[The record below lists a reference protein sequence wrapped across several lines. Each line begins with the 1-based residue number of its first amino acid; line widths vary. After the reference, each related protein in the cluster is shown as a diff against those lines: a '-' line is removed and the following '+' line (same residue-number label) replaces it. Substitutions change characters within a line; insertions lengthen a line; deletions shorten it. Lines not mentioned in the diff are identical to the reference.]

1 MDKQELLNKKSELE
15 KELNLTVSKEYSAAD
30 MDRGTRKYHIFAGT
44 LRAKSFKK
52 PMRKLARRRI
62 NDKQIKK
69 FGTKRG
75 KK

>member
-1 MDKQELLNKKSELE
+1 MDKV
-15 KELNLTVSKEYSAAD
+15 NLTVSKEYNLAD

-62 NDKQIKK
+62 QRQTDKEIWD
-69 FGTKRG
+69 
-75 KK
+75 

>member
-1 MDKQELLNKKSELE
+1 MYLISTKKETFMDKV
-15 KELNLTVSKEYSAAD
+15 NLTVSKEYSAAD

-62 NDKQIKK
+62 QRQTDKEIWD
-69 FGTKRG
+69 
-75 KK
+75 